1 VVAIFSIEETKSKS
15 KVPPPGPGNYELPS
29 FPNDH
34 PASHVATSS
43 KFSMGKGRPEP
54 SSRKDA
60 ADPGKYHP
68 NTVAVQP
75 RTAAWG
81 FGTAKRVLSEPTRSQ
96 ATPGASLGQIDN
108 PQYFRSPR
116 YGFGSTERN
125 NTIPGTSAT
134 EEKKCKRP
142 GPGAHNPDI
151 NVTSK
156 MRSVP
161 SYTAAPRRE
170 VTVNLK
176 LPGPGSYTA
185 SDAQSQTWKASP
197 RYKFGSAARQCL
209 EKKSTPG
216 PGQYTVAGLTKTGHS
231 SVGGSAP
238 QWSMTSR
245 PAFAIAK
252 DTC

>member
-1 VVAIFSIEETKSKS
+1 MAEESKSKS
-15 KVPPPGPGNYELPS
+15 KVPPPGPGNYDVPS
-29 FPNDH
+29 FPCDH

-54 SSRKDA
+54 SARKDF

-68 NTVAVQP
+68 NTTAVQP
-75 RTAAWG
+75 RPSAWG
-81 FGTAKRVLSEPTRSQ
+81 FGSAKRMLSEPSKSQ
-96 ATPGASLGQIDN
+96 QTPGATLGQIDN

-116 YGFGSTERN
+116 YGFGSTERQAFP
-125 NTIPGTSAT
+125 IPGTNCT
-134 EEKKCKRP
+134 EEKKSKRP

-156 MRSVP
+156 MKSVP

-170 VTVNLK
+170 LSVNQK

-185 SDAQSQTWKASP
+185 TDGQTQTWKSSP
-197 RYKFGSAARQCL
+197 RYKFGSAARSVL
-209 EKKSTPG
+209 DRTTTPG
-216 PGQYTVAGLTKTGHS
+216 PGQYSVAGITKTGHI
-231 SVGGSAP
+231 SVGESAP
-238 QWSMTSR
+238 KWSMTSR
-245 PAFAIAK
+245 PTFAIAK

>member
-1 VVAIFSIEETKSKS
+1 MAEETKSKS

-34 PASHVATSS
+34 PASHVSVSS

-54 SSRKDA
+54 SARKDA

-68 NTVAVQP
+68 NVQAVQP
-75 RTAAWG
+75 RSAAWG
-81 FGTAKRVLSEPTRSQ
+81 FGSAKRMLSEPSKSQ
-96 ATPGASLGQIDN
+96 ATPGANLGQIDN
-108 PQYFRSPR
+108 PMYFRSPR
-116 YGFGSTERN
+116 YGFGSTERMGN
-125 NTIPGTSAT
+125 PIPGTNAT
-134 EEKKCKRP
+134 EDKKNKRP

-170 VTVNLK
+170 NTVNLK

-185 SDAQSQTWKASP
+185 TDASNQTWKASP
-197 RYKFGSAARQCL
+197 RYKFGSAARQIV
-209 EKKSTPG
+209 EKASTPG
-216 PGQYTVAGLTKTGHS
+216 PGQYTVANLTKTGHN
-231 SVGGSAP
+231 SVGDSAP
-238 QWSMTSR
+238 KWSMTAR
-245 PAFAIAK
+245 PSFLIAK